1 MSKKILIIEDDPDI
15 LEMMA
20 YILRDEG
27 YEVITALDCAP
38 LNVLST
44 IRPDLILLDNR
55 LGADSGGNVCK
66 ELKTAAATAHIP
78 VVLVSAHMQL
88 EQMAA
93 DSLANDY
100 LSKPFDIDELVAV
113 VNKHLFQKESRS

>member
-27 YEVITALDCAP
+27 CEVITAVDCAP
-38 LNVLST
+38 LNIIST

-66 ELKTAAATAHIP
+66 ELKTAASTTHIP
-78 VVLVSAHMQL
+78 VVLVSASMHL

-93 DSLANDY
+93 DSLANGY
-100 LSKPFDIDELVAV
+100 LSKPFDINELVAV
-113 VNKHLFQKESRS
+113 VNKQLL